1 MNTLLWTNV
10 FFGATAGGIGLV
22 AWRLRAEAVRSRHEH
37 AIRAQVF
44 EGRLFDK
51 LIAKYPQLTLK
62 DCHLVA
68 RGLRQ
73 FFLAYLKSGR
83 GSVGMPS
90 QVVDDLWHEFI
101 LDTRAYSRFCEQ
113 AFGGYFHHIPAG
125 GLARS
130 SSANAGLRNTWR
142 WVCLEEN
149 INPKKPT
156 RMPLLFA
163 LDDKLKISG
172 GQHFTLPAAKARG
185 GARAGTFGDR
195 RSDSS
200 SSSSTGCSGSDVSS
214 SLACSGG
221 GLFGDG
227 GSDSSSSSSDSG
239 GSSSDS
245 DSGGSSCG
253 GGCGGGGG
261 GD

>member
-1 MNTLLWTNV
+1 MDTALWTNV

-22 AWRLRAEAVRSRHEH
+22 AWRLRSEAVRARHEH
-37 AIRAQVF
+37 AIRGHVF
-44 EGRLFDK
+44 ESRLFDK
-51 LIAKYPQLTLK
+51 LVAKHPQLTLK

-68 RGLRQ
+68 RALRQ

-83 GSVGMPS
+83 GTVGMPS
-90 QVVDDLWHEFI
+90 RVVDDLWHEFI
-101 LDTRAYSRFCEQ
+101 LDTRAYARFCEQ
-113 AFGGYFHHIPAG
+113 AFGAYFHHMPAS
-125 GLARS
+125 GLAS
-130 SSANAGLRNTWR
+130 SSSQNQGLRNTWR

-163 LDDKLKISG
+163 LDDKLKIQG
-172 GQHFTLPAAKARG
+172 GQHFVLPDKKG
-185 GARAGTFGDR
+185 RAGASVATFGDR
-195 RSDSS
+195 RSNSGSS
-200 SSSSTGCSGSDVSS
+200 SSSSSGSSGDTSS
-214 SLACSGG
+214 NLACSGG

-227 GSDSSSSSSDSG
+227 GSESSSSSSSDS
-239 GSSSDS
+239 SSSC
-245 DSGGSSCG
+245 SGGSSCG

>member
-1 MNTLLWTNV
+1 MDTALWTNV

-22 AWRLRAEAVRSRHEH
+22 AWRLRTEAVRARHEH
-37 AIRAQVF
+37 AIRGHVF
-44 EGRLFDK
+44 ESRLFDK
-51 LIAKYPQLTLK
+51 LMARHPQLSLK

-68 RGLRQ
+68 RALRQ

-83 GSVGMPS
+83 GTVGMPS
-90 QVVDDLWHEFI
+90 RVVDDLWHEFI
-101 LDTRAYSRFCEQ
+101 LDTRAYARFCEQ
-113 AFGGYFHHIPAG
+113 AFGAYFHHMPAS
-125 GLARS
+125 GLAS
-130 SSANAGLRNTWR
+130 AGSANQGLRTTWR

-163 LDDKLKISG
+163 LDDKLKIQG
-172 GQHFTLPAAKARG
+172 GQHFTLPAKPARG
-185 GARAGTFGDR
+185 GSRGSG
-195 RSDSS
+195 SS
-200 SSSSTGCSGSDVSS
+200 SGSSGSGGGDTSS

-227 GSDSSSSSSDSG
+227 GSDGG

-245 DSGGSSCG
+245 SSSSDGGGSSCG